1 METVLLHS
9 ALPELPA
16 GEAPEWVHFVP
27 AGTFRGQDGRGPYTL
42 RDPQAVIATSLQRA
56 NGRLPIDVNHAIDL
70 AGKQGGDSP
79 ARGWIVELEARADGV
94 WGKVEWTQTGR
105 QMVAGREYRGISPAI
120 LRKPDGEVIALL
132 RASLTNDPNLT
143 QLATLHNRST
153 EMDLLT
159 QLRTALGLGADAPEA
174 TVLAAVTANHAA
186 VETHAASLKAIA
198 TAAGLDAATP
208 ADALVTELQTRHT
221 AGQQGDARLRE
232 TVVDLQTQLTT
243 LQQSTA
249 RKEAERVIDA
259 GIEAGKVML
268 VPMRAHFIDRHMA
281 DPVVV
286 EKEIALMTAI
296 KGGRTIVPTP
306 VPAGEVALHAEERT
320 VCEMMGLD
328 PKAFAESRKALGME
342 TL

>member
-16 GEAPEWVHFVP
+16 GEAPEWVHFIP

-56 NGRLPIDVNHAIDL
+56 NGRLPLDVNHAIDL
-70 AGKQGGDSP
+70 AGKQGGESP
-79 ARGWIVELEARADGV
+79 ARGWIVGLEARADGV

-105 QMVAGREYRGISPAI
+105 QMVAAREYRGISPAI
-120 LRKPDGEVIALL
+120 LRKPDGEVVALL

-153 EMDLLT
+153 DMELIA

-174 TVLAAVTANHAA
+174 DVVAAVTANHAA

-208 ADALVTELQTRHT
+208 ADALVTELQSRHA
-221 AGQQGDARLRE
+221 AGQQGDTQLRQ
-232 TVVDLQTQLTT
+232 TVVDLQNQLTT
-243 LQQSTA
+243 LQNITA
-249 RKEAERVIDA
+249 RKEAERVIDE
-259 GIEAGKVML
+259 GIKAGKVAL
-268 VPMRAHFIDRHMA
+268 VQLRTHYIDRHMA
-281 DPVVV
+281 DPVAV
-286 EKEIALMTAI
+286 EKEIASMMGI
-296 KGGRTIVPTP
+296 IGGRTIVPTP
-306 VPAGEVALHAEERT
+306 VPPGEVSLHADERA
-320 VCEMMGLD
+320 VCEMMGID
-328 PKAFAESRKALGME
+328 PKAFAESRKALSME
-342 TL
+342 AL